1 MKNGTPISK
10 QVVCLEPFLQT
21 DWDMMWVT
29 KLVSQKM
36 SQMISECANQF
47 VKKLVRT
54 CWIKDYFG
62 SHVKNFGKDY
72 QFFEFHKSKK
82 SATQKWQFCQKR
94 SLSST
99 CAICVYFFFNQT
111 NDFVYPKLAFLM
123 PSKPWVNRKMQN
135 LLSK

>member
-47 VKKLVRT
+47 VKKNVFEPAESKIILVLT
-54 CWIKDYFG
+54 WKILAKIINSLNFIK
-62 SHVKNFGKDY
+62 VRNLPLKNDNFAKKD
-72 QFFEFHKSKK
+72 
-82 SATQKWQFCQKR
+82 
-94 SLSST
+94 L
-99 CAICVYFFFNQT
+99 
-111 NDFVYPKLAFLM
+111 
-123 PSKPWVNRKMQN
+123 
-135 LLSK
+135 